1 MEKITSLNSPH
12 IERVKALLGS
22 RGKKTRDSEGTFV
35 VEGIQAVREAITP
48 KLNEGL
54 SLKTI
59 FVTEV
64 GLKKLYSSI
73 DQQAFEGLKIIEVSD
88 QVMNAMAD
96 SQTPQG
102 ILALCSTKSLKLD
115 QLWKLEP
122 KKIAFFWQIQDPGN
136 AGTVIRTAD
145 ACGFDAVIFSEES
158 VDIFN
163 PKTVRASAGS
173 LWHIPV
179 ISNVRVD
186 EFIDICLSRNANL
199 YALSVNGS
207 QTFDYEF
214 VAKSIKDPSIWIFG
228 NEARG
233 LPELPQQVKTVSIPM
248 KGFAE
253 SLNVASAAAIVLH
266 SVGQSL

>member
-22 RGKKTRDSEGTFV
+22 RGKKTRD
-35 VEGIQAVREAITP
+35 R
-48 KLNEGL
+48 GL
-54 SLKTI
+54 DI
-59 FVTEV
+59 V
-64 GLKKLYSSI
+64 
-73 DQQAFEGLKIIEVSD
+73 EVSE

-102 ILALCSTKSLKLD
+102 ILALCSTKSLKLSD
-115 QLWKLEP
+115 LWKLEP

-163 PKTVRASAGS
+163 PKTVRASVGS

-179 ISNVRVD
+179 IPNVKID
-186 EFIDICLSRNANL
+186 EFIDICLSRNAQI
-199 YALSVNGS
+199 YALSANGS
-207 QTFDYEF
+207 QTLDSEF
-214 VAKSIKDPSIWIFG
+214 VTKTVKDPSIWIFG

-233 LPELPQQVKTVSIPM
+233 LPELPQEVKTVSIPM

-266 SVGQSL
+266 SVGLSL